1 MKKCIIVLLLI
12 LIITNTEHTDNKVHN
27 IPDKVYAKGKPKR
40 IKRKTLKTN
49 YEYLGEYTLTAYCS
63 CAKCCG
69 KWSSGKTASGVKAKS
84 NHTIA
89 VDPKVI
95 KYGTKV
101 VINGIEY
108 VAEDCGG
115 GIKGKHIDIY
125 FDTHSDALDFGRQ
138 KGKVYIKKPP
148 KLISQI
154 KQIKFYARRWVS

>member
-1 MKKCIIVLLLI
+1 LKKCIVILLLI
-12 LIITNTEHTDNKVHN
+12 LIITNTEHTDNKVHT

-49 YEYLGEYTLTAYCS
+49 YEYIGEYTLTAYCG
-63 CAKCCG
+63 CPRC
-69 KWSSGKTASGVKAKS
+69 SGGWGSKTATGTKAKAGR
-84 NHTIA
+84 TIA

-125 FDTHSDALDFGRQ
+125 FNSHNEALDFGRQ

-148 KLISQI
+148 KIIGKLKTI
-154 KQIKFYARRWVS
+154 KRYARRLII